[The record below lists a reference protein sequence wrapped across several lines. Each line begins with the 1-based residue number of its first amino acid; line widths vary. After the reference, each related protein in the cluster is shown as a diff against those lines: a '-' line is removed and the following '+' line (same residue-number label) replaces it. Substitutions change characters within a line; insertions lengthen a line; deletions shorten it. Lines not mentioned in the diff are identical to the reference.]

1 MNPLARI
8 NHLNFDDARL
18 AAARALD
25 GVYAEPP
32 IAGELRVYDLRQL
45 FPRGFAGG
53 EYRTLTQL
61 DCDFPVTGDEQ

>member
-18 AAARALD
+18 AAAQAVD

-32 IAGELRVYDLRQL
+32 IATELRVYDLCQL

-53 EYRTLTQL
+53 
-61 DCDFPVTGDEQ
+61 GI